1 MTWGNWQNWRHRP
14 PPATTAASLDR
25 GLQPERT
32 TLSWGRTSLAMVS
45 VSAIFLRW
53 APHYGLQILVL
64 PALTLVCALLITST
78 HNSRT
83 NESVQGI
90 HSDAL
95 DVRPGEQLALMGLLM
110 GIGAAGLVLVL
121 LAP

>member
-1 MTWGNWQNWRHRP
+1 MTWRPRP
-14 PPATTAASLDR
+14 PVRAGTAADLDR

-32 TLSWGRTSLAMVS
+32 TLGWSRTSLALVT

-53 APHYGLQILVL
+53 TPHYGLMILVL
-64 PALTLVCALLITST
+64 PAATLVCALAISAT
-78 HNSRT
+78 HNHRT
-83 NESVQGI
+83 NHSVRGI

-95 DVRPGEQLALMGLLM
+95 DVRPGELLALVALLI
-110 GIGAAGLVLVL
+110 GIGGAGLVLVL

>member
-1 MTWGNWQNWRHRP
+1 MSWRHRP
-14 PPATTAASLDR
+14 PARTAAGLDR

-53 APHYGLQILVL
+53 TPHYGLLLLAL
-64 PALTLVCALLITST
+64 PVLTLICALLITAT
-78 HNSRT
+78 HNRRT
-83 NESVQGI
+83 NHSVQGI
-90 HSDAL
+90 QADAL
-95 DVRPGEQLALMGLLM
+95 DVRPGEQIALMTLLL

>member
-1 MTWGNWQNWRHRP
+1 MTWRP
-14 PPATTAASLDR
+14 RPQPRATTAADLDR

-32 TLSWGRTSLAMVS
+32 TLGWSRTSLALVT

-53 APHYGLQILVL
+53 APHYGLAVLAL
-64 PALTLVCALLITST
+64 PALTLVCALAISVT
-78 HNSRT
+78 HNRRINT
-83 NESVQGI
+83 SVRGI

-95 DVRPGEQLALMGLLM
+95 EVRPGELLALVALLLAV
-110 GIGAAGLVLVL
+110 GGAGLVLVL